1 MNKRIIGG
9 LLAASGLIAAG
20 LVAGSQYE
28 RESAERGEHD
38 GVWNRFGISLQDVA
52 PVQNAQYR
60 QECGGCHFAYQPGLL
75 PKRSW
80 ERVMTNL
87 ADHFG
92 TNATLEADTTARLRR
107 YLEANAADRVYA
119 GRSRGISNSLHG
131 AAPLRITDTPYF
143 RRQHEELPPRAVRDN
158 PKVGSFSRCDACH
171 TRAGEGI
178 YNEHTVRIPGWGG
191 RDD

>member
-1 MNKRIIGG
+1 MRKRIMGG
-9 LLAASGLIAAG
+9 LLAAGGLIAAG
-20 LVAGSQYE
+20 LVTGSQYGRADE
-28 RESAERGEHD
+28 ARGEHD
-38 GVWNRFGISLQDVA
+38 AFWDRFGISLQDVA

-75 PKRSW
+75 PAASW
-80 ERVMTNL
+80 QKLMDSL

-92 TNATLEADTTARLRR
+92 ENAELDADTTVRLRR

-119 GRSRGISNSLHG
+119 GRSRSISNSLHG
-131 AAPLRITDTPYF
+131 AAPLRITETPYF
-143 RRQHEELPPRAVRDN
+143 RRRHAEIPPRAVRDN
-158 PKVGSFSRCDACH
+158 PKVGSFSRCAACH
-171 TRAGEGI
+171 TRAGDGI